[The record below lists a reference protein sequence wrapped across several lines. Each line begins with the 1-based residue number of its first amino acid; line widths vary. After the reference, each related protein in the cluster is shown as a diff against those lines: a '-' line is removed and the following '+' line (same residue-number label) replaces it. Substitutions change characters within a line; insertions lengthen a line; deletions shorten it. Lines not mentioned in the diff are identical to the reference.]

1 MSAWSGIQ
9 EDWTTKTE
17 LKEKTGIL
25 LWDLSA
31 AFDTLDVEIL
41 CKKLMLYGLDDN
53 SVNWFRSFLTNRS
66 QKVKIG
72 SHISNSVK
80 LSLGVPQGGI
90 LSPLVFVLYV
100 SDLEDWLEFSAAFTY
115 ADDTS
120 SSVSGKDLDEVIR
133 KMEIDAINVL
143 KFMASNGLVAN
154 PKKTTMLFLNL
165 GRNDNKN
172 ITIKIGKDEIHPV
185 HQAKLLGI
193 NFDDNQK
200 WDSQINGKG
209 GIVSSL
215 NQRLFFIRRL
225 ANSVNKSALKKVAD
239 SIFTS
244 KIRYGLQLLGKV
256 RWLETDIYTQ
266 DLKNIQLTQNKLA
279 RLLNGKKLIDK
290 VNTKM
295 LLDNLNM
302 LSVNQINAQIK
313 ITEAWKNSQDIDH
326 PLKFKKVSNNCHT
339 RATANG
345 DMIEFGKSDLVKSSF
360 LSDASKAW
368 NKTPM
373 EIKECNTLWSAKK
386 AIKTFVKQLPI

>member
-1 MSAWSGIQ
+1 M
-9 EDWTTKTE
+9 
-17 LKEKTGIL
+17 
-25 LWDLSA
+25 
-31 AFDTLDVEIL
+31 
-41 CKKLMLYGLDDN
+41 
-53 SVNWFRSFLTNRS
+53 
-66 QKVKIG
+66 
-72 SHISNSVK
+72 
-80 LSLGVPQGGI
+80 
-90 LSPLVFVLYV
+90 
-100 SDLEDWLEFSAAFTY
+100 
-115 ADDTS
+115 
-120 SSVSGKDLDEVIR
+120 
-133 KMEIDAINVL
+133 
-143 KFMASNGLVAN
+143 
-154 PKKTTMLFLNL
+154 
-165 GRNDNKN
+165 
-172 ITIKIGKDEIHPV
+172 
-185 HQAKLLGI
+185 
-193 NFDDNQK
+193 
-200 WDSQINGKG
+200 
-209 GIVSSL
+209 SSL

-256 RWLETDIYTQ
+256 RWLENDVHTQ

-290 VNTKM
+290 VNTKV

-313 ITEAWKNSQDIDH
+313 ITEAWKNSQDIDY
-326 PLKFKKVSNNCHT
+326 PLKFKKVTNDCHT
-339 RATANG
+339 RAATNG